1 MDAIGITLHQVSI
14 AALILVLGIVVDDAI
29 VIADNYVELLDRK
42 IPRAEAAWLCVS
54 EVVVPVLTATVT
66 IIFSFLPLLIL
77 TGSVGEFIMALP
89 PDSCHCAVGLV
100 SSWR

>member
-1 MDAIGITLHQVSI
+1 M
-14 AALILVLGIVVDDAI
+14 
-29 VIADNYVELLDRK
+29 
-42 IPRAEAAWLCVS
+42 

-89 PDSCHCAVGLV
+89 LTVAIALSVSFIVAVLLTPIFCRFFIKKGLHDHGGGQYG
-100 SSWR
+100 